1 LKILAVPV
9 TFLCLIAR
17 CCIVKYTGSMTRIAI
32 VGAGNVGS
40 ALARLWS
47 EAGHEVSVA
56 VREGSSPKSIPGVR
70 TGPAKEIAGK
80 AEIVLLAVPWPVIKD
95 ALASCGDLDGKIIV
109 DCTNPVLP
117 TLEGLE
123 FGGTDSAGE
132 QLQRLAPRARFVKA
146 FNTIGAPLLG
156 NATFGGLQADGYF
169 CGDDAAAKSAVAPLI
184 AAAGLRPFD
193 AGPLRNARYL
203 EAMAMLWIDLAIQR
217 GRGPTFGFRTLERAT
232 T

>member
-1 LKILAVPV
+1 
-9 TFLCLIAR
+9 LCLIAR
-17 CCIVKYTGSMTRIAI
+17 CRNVKYTGSMTHIAI
-32 VGAGNVGS
+32 VGAGNIGS

-47 EAGHEVSVA
+47 EAGHEISLA

-80 AEIVLLAVPWPVIKD
+80 AEIVLLAVPWPACKD

-123 FGGTDSAGE
+123 FGGTDSAAE
-132 QLQRLAPRARFVKA
+132 QLQRLATGARLVKA

-184 AAAGLRPFD
+184 AAAGLRPLD

-203 EAMAMLWIDLAIQR
+203 EAMAMLWIDLAVTR
-217 GRGPTFGFRTLERAT
+217 GRGPTFGFRTLERT
-232 T
+232 TT

>member
-1 LKILAVPV
+1 LY
-9 TFLCLIAR
+9 LIVR
-17 CCIVKYTGSMTRIAI
+17 LSIEEYTGSMTRIAI
-32 VGAGNVGS
+32 IGAGNVGG

-56 VREGSSPKSIPGVR
+56 TREGSTPKSIPGVKV
-70 TGPAKEIAGK
+70 GAAPEIAGN
-80 AEIVLLAVPWPVIKD
+80 AEIVLIAIPWPAVKE
-95 ALASCGDLDGKIIV
+95 ALVSCGNLDGKIVV
-109 DCTNPVLP
+109 DCTNPVLA

-123 FGGTDSAGE
+123 FGGTDSAAE

-146 FNTIGAPLLG
+146 FNTMGAPLLG
-156 NATFGGLQADGYF
+156 NATFAGLQADGYL

-203 EAMAMLWIDLAIQR
+203 EAMAMLWIDLAIKR
-217 GRGPTFGFRTLERAT
+217 GRGPSFGFRTLERT
-232 T
+232 LS

>member
-1 LKILAVPV
+1 MV

-17 CCIVKYTGSMTRIAI
+17 CRTVKYTGSMTHIAI
-32 VGAGNVGS
+32 VGAGNIGS

-47 EAGHEVSVA
+47 EAGQEISVA

-80 AEIVLLAVPWPVIKD
+80 AEIVLLAVPWPACKD

-123 FGGTDSAGE
+123 FGGTDSAAE
-132 QLQRLAPRARFVKA
+132 QLQRLARRARFVKA
-146 FNTIGAPLLG
+146 SNTIGAPLLG

-184 AAAGLRPFD
+184 AAAGLRPLD

-203 EAMAMLWIDLAIQR
+203 EAMAMLWIDLAVTR
-217 GRGPTFGFRTLERAT
+217 GRGPTFGFRTLERT
-232 T
+232 TT